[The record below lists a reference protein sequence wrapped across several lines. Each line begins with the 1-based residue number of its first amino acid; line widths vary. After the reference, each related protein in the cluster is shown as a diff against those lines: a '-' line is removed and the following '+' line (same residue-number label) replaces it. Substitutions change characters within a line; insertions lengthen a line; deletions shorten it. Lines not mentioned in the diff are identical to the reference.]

1 MGFLLKQCYPNPFN
15 PTTTIEFQI
24 PIQCFVKLSI
34 LNTLGQEVDILV
46 NNNIEPGIH
55 QVKYDASKLSSGVY
69 FYRMQTDTY
78 VETRKFVLMK

>member
-46 NNNIEPGIH
+46 NNNVEPGIH